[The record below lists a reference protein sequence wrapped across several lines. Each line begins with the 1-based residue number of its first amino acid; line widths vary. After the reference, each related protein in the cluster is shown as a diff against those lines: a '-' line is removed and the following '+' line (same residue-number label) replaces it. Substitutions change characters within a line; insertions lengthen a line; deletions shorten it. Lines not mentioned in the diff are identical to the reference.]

1 MQRGL
6 VAILTITLSPLAG
19 WTAGAWHAAATG
31 TPHGSAAPSALNA
44 RPLPAPASSIPLH
57 DPPAWPPIDLDD
69 SGVVNERDI
78 YGNDISPAIASYR
91 RDAAGSLYEEHSPQ
105 TEVARL
111 KAPVT

>member
-19 WTAGAWHAAATG
+19 WTAGAWHAAVATRPQHMV
-31 TPHGSAAPSALNA
+31 TPSTPTA
-44 RPLPAPASSIPLH
+44 RPLPAPASSIPFH
-57 DPPAWPPIDLDD
+57 DTSAWSPIDLDET
-69 SGVVNERDI
+69 GVVNERDI
-78 YGNDISPAIASYR
+78 YGNDISPAIASYK

-105 TEVARL
+105 TEVAKL